1 MPAAD
6 DAAAHLARIA
16 EVDAAGP
23 ALTAVIVANPEAPA
37 AAAATRP
44 SSPGCARRAASC
56 SARPTSASG
65 PTSPRPAAPRYDS
78 SIGAGSHAAIAGHP
92 HLSVPMGAVEGL
104 PVGLSIIGAQWDDAA
119 VLRAGATYE
128 RVRQRA

>member
-1 MPAAD
+1 MTRYPKYACSQGSECG
-6 DAAAHLARIA
+6 ISQ
-16 EVDAAGP
+16 
-23 ALTAVIVANPEAPA
+23 PE
-37 AAAATRP
+37 RLR
-44 SSPGCARRAASC
+44 GLVE
-56 SARPTSASG
+56 G
-65 PTSPRPAAPRYDS
+65 NRYDS